1 MLLLLIILVFWRGQ
15 FPITLLIIL
24 FLLIILLLLISVL
37 RLAFL
42 LHLRIAG
49 LLVAVIIEKFP
60 IIIRLFH
67 FLDDFLTTII
77 FLFLL
82 VLRGVHCYLFL
93 RVVFFLIYLL
103 LLVVCDLAGTARL
116 LGQVALFH
124 GLRAG
129 RLRSVLAI
137 CALNAAFLLNF
148 FADLVEQVD
157 KVLVL
162 HGVVAFTPDH
172 DIV

>member
-1 MLLLLIILVFWRGQ
+1 MNNACQKAWASWAALICTWELERKW
-15 FPITLLIIL
+15 
-24 FLLIILLLLISVL
+24 
-37 RLAFL
+37 
-42 LHLRIAG
+42 
-49 LLVAVIIEKFP
+49 
-60 IIIRLFH
+60 
-67 FLDDFLTTII
+67 
-77 FLFLL
+77 
-82 VLRGVHCYLFL
+82 
-93 RVVFFLIYLL
+93 